1 MELRMT
7 DLAVTDALFF
17 ERTGMDLAKIEA
29 LVDHSLAGMDD
40 GELYLEYSQSESLA
54 LDDGRIKSAS
64 FDTTQGF
71 GLRAVA
77 GEAAGYAHAS
87 ELSEAAIR
95 RAAATVRAVA
105 SGHSGVLAGPP
116 PGTNRSLYTEENPL
130 GLVDLG
136 AKTRL
141 LAEIDAYARG
151 RDPRVRQVMASLS
164 GVWQGVQIIRP
175 DGRRVADIRPLVR
188 LSIAIVVGEG
198 DRMETG
204 SSGAGGRV
212 AYDHYLD
219 PRQWKA
225 QVDQA
230 LRQALTNLGSVPAPA
245 GEMSV
250 VLGPGWPG
258 VMLHEAIGHGLEG
271 DFNRK
276 KTSAFSGMIGQ
287 RVATKGVTVVDDG
300 TLPDRRGSLSVDDE
314 GTPTN
319 CTVLIED
326 GILKGYMQDRMNA
339 RLLGAAPTGNGRR
352 ESFAH
357 APMPRMTNTYMLAG
371 TQDPQEI
378 IGSVKRGLY
387 AVNFGGGQV
396 DITSGKFVFS
406 ASEAYLIEDG
416 KVGPAVKG
424 ATLIG
429 NGPDALTK
437 VTMIGNDLRLDDGI
451 GTCGKDGQSV
461 PVGVGQ
467 PTLRMD
473 GLTVGGTS
481 A

>member
-1 MELRMT
+1 MT

-17 ERTGMDLAKIEA
+17 ERTGMDPVRIEA
-29 LVDHSLAGMDD
+29 LVDESLAGMDD

-105 SGHSGVLAGPP
+105 SGYSGTIAAPP
-116 PGTNRSLYTEENPL
+116 PGTNRSLYTEQNPL

-141 LAEIDAYARG
+141 LAEIDAYARSL
-151 RDPRVRQVMASLS
+151 DPRVRQVMASLS
-164 GVWQGVQIIRP
+164 GVWKAVQIIRP

-188 LSIAIVVGEG
+188 LSVAIVVGEG

-212 AYDHYLD
+212 AYDRYLD

-225 QVDQA
+225 QVDEA
-230 LRQALTNLGSVPAPA
+230 LRQALTNLGSAPAPA
-245 GEMSV
+245 GEMTV

-276 KTSAFSGMIGQ
+276 KTSAFSGMIGR